1 MRVLDADAH
10 VEESPATWQFLDPA
24 LAARRPIPVTL
35 PEDTSFGSFNAVW
48 IIDNKLRQ
56 SSANP
61 TTMRV
66 AREKGVSIAAQE
78 LTDVA
83 ARLADLDRF
92 GIAEQVVYPSA
103 WLGCLA
109 EDVELETALAGS
121 YNRFLA
127 AQCGQ
132 AAGRLGYAAVV
143 PYRRPQAA
151 VDALRRA
158 SEAGA
163 VVSVFVRGME
173 WDLPISHPSL
183 YPIYAEAERQ
193 NLAMAVHVGFGSPT
207 ISRLFEGL
215 PRARQGELPFIPP
228 RGKGLVSG
236 LLVQFAFSAI
246 LEAGLPS
253 EFPRLRWVFLEIG
266 AEWLLGA
273 LGRLSDPARRELQR
287 CLENGTF
294 FVSCEPDE
302 DLRYLTQRFGDDCFV
317 AASDYPHADDF
328 RHDPIEDAFVR
339 PGQLT
344 APQVEKILSDN
355 PRRLYARL

>member
-24 LAARRPIPVTL
+24 LNARRPIPVTL
-35 PEDTSFGSFNAVW
+35 PLDTSFGSFNAVW

-61 TTMRV
+61 TSMRI
-66 AREKGVSIAAQE
+66 ASEKGVSIAAQE
-78 LTDVA
+78 LTDVP

-92 GIAEQVVYPSA
+92 GIAQQVVYPSA

-109 EDVELETALAGS
+109 EDVELEAALAGS
-121 YNRFLA
+121 YNRFMGE
-127 AQCGQ
+127 QCGQ
-132 AAGRLGYAAVV
+132 SNGRLGYAVVV
-143 PYRRPQAA
+143 PYRQPRAA
-151 VDALRRA
+151 VDEIRRA
-158 SEAGA
+158 RAAGPA
-163 VVSVFVRGME
+163 VSVFVRGME
-173 WDLPISHPSL
+173 WDLPLSHPFL

-207 ISRLFEGL
+207 ISKLFEGI
-215 PRARQGELPFIPP
+215 PRAREGELPFIPP

-253 EFPRLRWVFLEIG
+253 QFPRLRWVFLEIG
-266 AEWLLGA
+266 AEWLVGA
-273 LGRLSDPARRELQR
+273 LGRLSEPARREFRR
-287 CLENGTF
+287 CVESGAF

-302 DLRYLTQRFGDDCFV
+302 DLSYLAGRFGDDCFV

-328 RHDPIEDAFVR
+328 RHDPIQDAFVR
-339 PGQLT
+339 PGQLSE
-344 APQVEKILSDN
+344 AQVEKILSDN
-355 PRRLYARL
+355 PRRLYAL

>member
-10 VEESPATWQFLDPA
+10 VEESPETWQFLDPA
-24 LAARRPIPVTL
+24 LNARRPIPVTL
-35 PEDTSFGSFNAVW
+35 PADTSFGSFNAVW

-61 TTMRV
+61 TSMRI
-66 AREKGVSIAAQE
+66 ASEKGVSIAAQE
-78 LTDVA
+78 LTDVP

-92 GIAEQVVYPSA
+92 GIAQQVVYPSA

-109 EDVELETALAGS
+109 EDVELEAALAAS
-121 YNRFLA
+121 YNRFMA
-127 AQCGQ
+127 EQCGQ
-132 AAGRLGYAAVV
+132 ASGRLGYAAVV

-151 VDALRRA
+151 VDELRRA
-158 SEAGA
+158 SAPGSA
-163 VVSVFVRGME
+163 VSVFARGME
-173 WDLPISHPSL
+173 WDLPLSHPSL
-183 YPIYAEAERQ
+183 FSIYAEAERQ

-207 ISRLFEGL
+207 ISKLFEGI
-215 PRARQGELPFIPP
+215 PRARANELPFIPP

-246 LEAGLPS
+246 LEAGIPS

-266 AEWLLGA
+266 AEWLVGA
-273 LGRLSDPARRELQR
+273 LGRLSEPARREFWR
-287 CLENGTF
+287 CVENGTF

-302 DLRYLTQRFGDDCFV
+302 DLPYLAQRFGEDCFV

-339 PGQLT
+339 PGRLS
-344 APQVEKILSDN
+344 AAQVEKVLSDN
-355 PRRLYARL
+355 PRRLYAL